1 MKPTTKILLTV
12 SDNRF
17 KFKFSIQPDP
27 EASGETKKN
36 LKQNH
41 KKIMSDDLKPR
52 FIESLKRNND
62 QIREDRAKTIGED
75 SELIYRRRVEDI
87 ELKIKRLEREQ
98 EGLIDISPLDKNS
111 LTFAD
116 FQPEAFVQ
124 KDMELSLTIRN
135 LNIQFEVTKKRF
147 EYLFGKTF

>member
-1 MKPTTKILLTV
+1 M
-12 SDNRF
+12 S
-17 KFKFSIQPDP
+17 
-27 EASGETKKN
+27 KN
-36 LKQNH
+36 
-41 KKIMSDDLKPR
+41 LKPR

-75 SELIYRRRVEDI
+75 SELIYKRRIEDI
-87 ELKIKRLEREQ
+87 ELRIKRLEREQ

-116 FQPEAFVQ
+116 FEPEAFVQ
-124 KDMELSLTIRN
+124 KDMELTLTIRN
-135 LNIQFEVTKKRF
+135 LKIQLEVSIKRY

>member
-1 MKPTTKILLTV
+1 M
-12 SDNRF
+12 DN
-17 KFKFSIQPDP
+17 QV
-27 EASGETKKN
+27 
-36 LKQNH
+36 
-41 KKIMSDDLKPR
+41 KPR
-52 FIESLKRNND
+52 FIESLQRNND
-62 QIREDRAKTIGED
+62 QIREDRARTIGED

-98 EGLIDISPLDKNS
+98 EGLIDISPLDRNS

-116 FQPEAFVQ
+116 FNSETFVQ

-135 LNIQFEVTKKRF
+135 LNIQLEIAKKRF

>member
-1 MKPTTKILLTV
+1 MPSCFCVIIT
-12 SDNRF
+12 
-17 KFKFSIQPDP
+17 
-27 EASGETKKN
+27 
-36 LKQNH
+36 QNN
-41 KKIMSDDLKPR
+41 KLMEDELKPR
-52 FIESLKRNND
+52 FIESLQRNND
-62 QIREDRAKTIGED
+62 QIREDRARTIGAD

-98 EGLIDISPLDKNS
+98 EGLIDISPLDRNS

-116 FQPEAFVQ
+116 FNPEAFVQ

-135 LNIQFEVTKKRF
+135 LNIQLEVTRKRF

>member
-1 MKPTTKILLTV
+1 MPFLISVKITQ
-12 SDNRF
+12 NN
-17 KFKFSIQPDP
+17 
-27 EASGETKKN
+27 KK
-36 LKQNH
+36 
-41 KKIMSDDLKPR
+41 MEDELKPR
-52 FIESLKRNND
+52 FIGSLQRNND
-62 QIREDRAKTIGED
+62 QIREDRARTIGAD

-98 EGLIDISPLDKNS
+98 EGLIDISPLDRNS

-124 KDMELSLTIRN
+124 KDLEYSLTIRN
-135 LNIQFEVTKKRF
+135 LNIQLEVAVKRF